1 MKKLLAIV
9 GLGAFGYAS
18 MFIGRVRQT
27 IDIGTL
33 YRRAELGDEEAIA
46 MMELLS
52 DVTTEFNESFT
63 KLKKK
68 IRR

>member
-9 GLGAFGYAS
+9 GLGAFGYIS
-18 MFIGRVRQT
+18 MFIGRVYQT

-46 MMELLS
+46 MMEKVS
-52 DVTTEFNESFT
+52 EVTNEFNEAVT
-63 KLKKK
+63 KLKKQ
-68 IRR
+68 IRG